1 MSITIKKVTISNFK
15 LIRMV
20 TLKKINIKMPDS
32 MTNKIFL
39 KLTIDIK
46 EKEIT
51 LHNTNKWTSTLI
63 KVMENQKLKK

>member
-1 MSITIKKVTISNFK
+1 
-15 LIRMV
+15 MV

>member
-1 MSITIKKVTISNFK
+1 
-15 LIRMV
+15 MV

-32 MTNKIFL
+32 MTNKILL

-63 KVMENQKLKK
+63 KVM